1 MHCGRGGENAVCPEK
16 PETRRFTKKKNM
28 LAYLISAYR
37 DPAHLA
43 RLIGALD
50 DKADFYVHIDA
61 NTDDAPFRAA
71 LPQKVVFVRRHR
83 VSWGG
88 WEQVEYQREMLKA
101 ALESGRPYSH
111 VVCLSGQDYP
121 LWSNRRIREYFAAN
135 ADREIICGYNI
146 TRGTDEGQRKKVACL
161 HPFRDLPLR
170 NRWLKNKIIVAS
182 RNVLKFSGVRRKA
195 QVRLGGELK
204 DVFFGSDYWALTLP
218 CARYVLHALN
228 NEPKMVNYFRRAFV
242 PSELCVQTIV
252 FNSPFAPNAILHKG
266 TYPGLATLTPL
277 HFIDYGA
284 CIKVLTLADL
294 PRLIE
299 KDKMFCRKVVTGQS
313 DALAEEIDRR
323 RSE

>member
-1 MHCGRGGENAVCPEK
+1 
-16 PETRRFTKKKNM
+16 M

-50 DKADFYVHIDA
+50 DEADFYIHIDA

-182 RNVLKFSGVRRKA
+182 RNVLKYSGVRRKA

>member
-1 MHCGRGGENAVCPEK
+1 MLFAPKK
-16 PETRRFTKKKNM
+16 PETRRFTKKRNM

-61 NTDDAPFRAA
+61 NTDDAPFRTA
-71 LPQKVVFVRRHR
+71 LPQKVVFVTRHR

-146 TRGTDEGQRKKVACL
+146 TRGTDEGQRKKVTCI
-161 HPFRDLPLR
+161 HPFRDL
-170 NRWLKNKIIVAS
+170 NMHSQWLKNKIIVAS
-182 RNVLKFSGVRRKA
+182 RNVLKLLGIRRKA
-195 QVRLGGELK
+195 QVCIGGKPK
-204 DVFFGSDYWALTLP
+204 DVFFGSDYWALTVP
-218 CARYVLHALN
+218 CARHVLETLE
-228 NEPKMVNYFRRAFV
+228 NEPKMMNYFRRSFV
-242 PSELCVQTIV
+242 PSELCIQTIV
-252 FNSPFAPNAILHKG
+252 FNSPFAEKALLHEGK
-266 TYPGLATLTPL
+266 YPGLTALTPL

-284 CIKVLTLADL
+284 CIKVLTLDDL
-294 PRLIE
+294 PRLTE
-299 KDKMFCRKVVTGQS
+299 RGKMFCRKVVTGPS
-313 DALAEEIDRR
+313 DALADEIDRR
-323 RSE
+323 RNEEKQNRQ

>member
-182 RNVLKFSGVRRKA
+182 RNVLKYSGVRRKA

>member
-1 MHCGRGGENAVCPEK
+1 
-16 PETRRFTKKKNM
+16 M

-43 RLIGALD
+43 RLIDALNME
-50 DKADFYVHIDA
+50 ADFYIHVDA
-61 NTDDAPFRAA
+61 NVDDAPFRAA

-182 RNVLKFSGVRRKA
+182 RNVLKYSGVRRKA